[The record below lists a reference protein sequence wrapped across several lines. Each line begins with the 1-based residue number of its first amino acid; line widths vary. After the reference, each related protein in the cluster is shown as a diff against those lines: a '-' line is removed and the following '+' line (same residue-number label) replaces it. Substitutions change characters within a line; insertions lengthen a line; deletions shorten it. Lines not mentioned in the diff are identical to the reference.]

1 MTVLSSVDGACAPEE
16 DGVDVTLA
24 PVLEE
29 EGGLEAGVDVT
40 LAPVLEEE
48 GEEEG
53 GLEAGVDVTLA
64 PVLEEEEE
72 GVGEAGVDMVPIPV
86 LEEEFEFGGLCAT
99 ACSAK
104 YIGIKSPNTRINA
117 IAVQD
122 VCLIF
127 YYRSSLKFLDLSKA

>member
-1 MTVLSSVDGACAPEE
+1 MTVLSSVDGAGAPEE
-16 DGVDVTLA
+16 AGVGVTLA
-24 PVLEE
+24 PVLEEEE

-48 GEEEG
+48 EEG
-53 GLEAGVDVTLA
+53 GLEAGVDVT

-117 IAVQD
+117 ITVQD

-127 YYRSSLKFLDLSKA
+127 YYRSSLKF

>member
-1 MTVLSSVDGACAPEE
+1 MTVLSSVDGAGALEE
-16 DGVDVTLA
+16 AGVDVTLA

-48 GEEEG
+48 G
-53 GLEAGVDVTLA
+53 GLEAGVVI
-64 PVLEEEEE
+64 
-72 GVGEAGVDMVPIPV
+72 VPIPV
-86 LEEEFEFGGLCAT
+86 LDEEFEVGGLCAT

-127 YYRSSLKFLDLSKA
+127 HYRPSLESLDLSKA

>member
-1 MTVLSSVDGACAPEE
+1 MTVLSSVDGAGAPEE
-16 DGVDVTLA
+16 AGVDVTLA

-48 GEEEG
+48 G
-53 GLEAGVDVTLA
+53 
-64 PVLEEEEE
+64 EEEEE

-117 IAVQD
+117 ITVQD

-127 YYRSSLKFLDLSKA
+127 YYRSSLKFLDLLKA